1 MRRIKVALLNDYE
14 VVVAGLASM
23 LDGFSDQVEVVDVS
37 IGTPVEDEVV
47 DVALYDSYGRPGLD
61 MERIAEIVHQDNVRH
76 VAVFTFDFHERLVA
90 DAFQQGVSGYLW
102 KGLRSVQLVDSLVRI
117 ADGERVVSESRPP
130 THPLDAPDLAWPM
143 RSRGLTARESE
154 AVALLVRGLRNREI
168 ADAMYVSVDTV
179 KTHLRN
185 VYRKLGVRNRAEV
198 VAKALADPDFSRRR
212 ETVREAV
219 ATVDGHRMS

>member
-1 MRRIKVALLNDYE
+1 MSRVRVALLNDYE

-23 LDGFSDQVEVVDVS
+23 LGGFSDQVEVVDMS
-37 IGTPVEDEVV
+37 TGPPTETQIV

-61 MERIAEIVHQDNVRH
+61 MDRIAESVHQENVRH

-90 DAFQQGVSGYLW
+90 DAFQEGVSGYLW
-102 KGLRSVQLVDSLVRI
+102 KGLPGAQLVDALVRI
-117 ADGERVVSESRPP
+117 AAGERIVSDSRPP
-130 THPLDAPDLAWPM
+130 THPLDAPELAWPM

-154 AVALLVRGLRNREI
+154 AVALLVGGLRNREI

-212 ETVREAV
+212 IPVPSIN
-219 ATVDGHRMS
+219 GHS

>member
-1 MRRIKVALLNDYE
+1 MERVRVALLNDYE

-23 LDGFSDQVEVVDVS
+23 LAGFSEQVEVVDMS
-37 IGTPVEDEVV
+37 TGPPTETELV

-61 MERIAEIVHQDNVRH
+61 LNRIAEVVHQENIRH

-90 DAFQQGVSGYLW
+90 DAFQEGVSGYLW
-102 KGLRSVQLVDSLVRI
+102 KGLPSGQLVDALVRI
-117 ADGERVVSESRPP
+117 AHGERVVSDSRPP
-130 THPLDAPDLAWPM
+130 THPLDAPELAWPM

-168 ADAMYVSVDTV
+168 AEAMYVSVDTV

-212 ETVREAV
+212 VPVSSGNAH
-219 ATVDGHRMS
+219 G

>member
-1 MRRIKVALLNDYE
+1 MLPIRVALLNDFE

-23 LDGFSDQVEVVDVS
+23 LDGFRDQIEVVDIS
-37 IGTPVEDEVV
+37 TGRPTEDGVV

-61 MERIAEIVHQDNVRH
+61 MDRIAEIVHQDNVRH

-102 KGLRSVQLVDSLVRI
+102 KGLRSPQLVDSLVRI
-117 ADGERVVSESRPP
+117 AGGEQVVSESRPP
-130 THPLDAPDLAWPM
+130 THPLDAPELAWPM
-143 RSRGLTARESE
+143 RNRGLTARESE

-168 ADAMYVSVDTV
+168 AEAMYVSVDTV

-198 VAKALADPDFSRRR
+198 VATALADPDFSRRR
-212 ETVREAV
+212 EPVSIV
-219 ATVDGHRMS
+219 NATA